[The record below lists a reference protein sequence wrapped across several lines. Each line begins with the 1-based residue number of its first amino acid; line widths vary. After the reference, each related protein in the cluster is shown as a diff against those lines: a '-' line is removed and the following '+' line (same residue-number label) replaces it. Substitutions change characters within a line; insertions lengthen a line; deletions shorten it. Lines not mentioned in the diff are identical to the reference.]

1 MASVPPQ
8 SVRPQ
13 PVWQGR
19 AVLGEGPTWS
29 PRLGRVLFVDI
40 RGARLIAWSPGDH
53 RAREWPMAEPCC
65 WLIER
70 RDGDGFLAGLKT
82 RIVHLRLDLEAGPS
96 IVREVARPEAHL
108 PGNRFNDAKADPYG
122 RVWAGSMDD
131 AETGAVTGSL
141 YRIDPDGQVTRADQ
155 PYGVANG
162 PAVSADG
169 RTLYH
174 TDSAARTIYA
184 FDLGADGRLANKRIH
199 VRFTEADGY
208 PDGMTADAE
217 GGLWVA
223 HWDGGRVTRFGPD
236 GRRERSIALPCSRVT
251 SCVFYGAA
259 LDRLA
264 ITSAAFERDDEPLAG
279 ALFTVD
285 PGVRGL
291 PPAMFG

>member
-1 MASVPPQ
+1 MGK
-8 SVRPQ
+8 
-13 PVWQGR
+13 GR
-19 AVLGEGPTWS
+19 AILGEGPIWS

-40 RGARLIAWSPGDH
+40 KGARLIAWSPDDGG
-53 RAREWPMAEPCC
+53 AREWAMTEPCC

-82 RIVHLRLDLEAGPS
+82 RIVHLRFDLEAGPG
-96 IVREVARPEAHL
+96 VVKEVARPEAHL
-108 PGNRFNDAKADPYG
+108 AGNRFNDAKADPHG
-122 RVWAGSMDD
+122 RVWAGSMED
-131 AETGAVTGSL
+131 AESGATSGSL
-141 YRIDPDGQVTRADQ
+141 YRIDPDGQVTHADQ
-155 PYGVANG
+155 SYGVANG

-169 RTLYH
+169 RTLFH

-184 FDLGADGRLANKRIH
+184 FDLGADGTLGDKRVHI
-199 VRFTEADGY
+199 RFSEADGY
-208 PDGMTADAE
+208 PDGMTTDAE

-223 HWDGGRVTRFGPD
+223 HWDGGRVTRFTAD
-236 GRRERSIALPCSRVT
+236 GRSDRSIALPCSRIT

-264 ITSAAFERDDEPLAG
+264 ITSAAIGRDEEPLAG
-279 ALFTVD
+279 ALFTVE